1 MLTYSTIVPATIGEL
16 QCDCIVDHVTAFN
29 SSVTEHPIEGGFV
42 IADHVARQAM
52 KLSLTAI
59 ITPTP
64 VSYFRIMGG
73 SNPDRL
79 GEASAYFEQLH
90 LKGEPITIVLPDRI
104 CNDMVMTTCP
114 LPRNV
119 QDGFCYRLALEF
131 VHVTIVSQKTEEIPE
146 QNAGEDA
153 KGKAGATGTD
163 AGASSQV
170 DIGTGVSFV
179 RRKIETDKIDLKNL
193 GNIMTGIELTASRTV
208 FSIIN
213 SFGLADVYK
222 TYNQI
227 GSVFGGL
234 FK

>member
-1 MLTYSTIVPATIGEL
+1 MMTYSTIVPATIGKL
-16 QCDCIVDHVTAFN
+16 QCDCIVEHTTEFN

-42 IADHVARQAM
+42 IADHVAREPM

-79 GEASAYFEQLH
+79 GEAASYLEQVH
-90 LKGEPITIVLPDRI
+90 LAGEPITIVLPDGI
-104 CNDMVMTTCP
+104 YDSMVMTSCP

-131 VHVTIVSQKTEEIPE
+131 THVTIVSQKTEEIPE
-146 QNAGEDA
+146 QNASGDA
-153 KGKAGATGTD
+153 VGKAGATGTD

-170 DIGTGVSFV
+170 NIGTGLTV
-179 RRKIETDKIDLKNL
+179 RDNKKYLALNTNQIDLRNL
-193 GNIMTGIELTASRTV
+193 GQIQTGIELTASRCAYSV
-208 FSIIN
+208 YRSLGGII
-213 SFGLADVYK
+213 
-222 TYNQI
+222 
-227 GSVFGGL
+227 
-234 FK
+234 

>member
-1 MLTYSTIVPATIGEL
+1 MMTYSTIVPATIGDL
-16 QCDCIVDHVTAFN
+16 QVDCVVDHITSFD

-42 IADHVARQAM
+42 IADHVSRQPM
-52 KLSLTAI
+52 KLSVTVI

-79 GEASAYFEQLH
+79 GEASAYFEQVH
-90 LKGEPITIVLPDRI
+90 LAGEPITIVLPDRI
-104 CNDMVMTTCP
+104 CENMVMTSCP

-146 QNAGEDA
+146 QNASGDA
-153 KGKAGATGTD
+153 VGKAGATGTD

-170 DIGTGVSFV
+170 DIGTGLIV
-179 RRKIETDKIDLKNL
+179 RDNKRYLALNTNQIDLRNL
-193 GNIMTGIELTASRTV
+193 GQIQTGIELTASRCAYSV
-208 FSIIN
+208 YRSLGGII
-213 SFGLADVYK
+213 
-222 TYNQI
+222 
-227 GSVFGGL
+227 
-234 FK
+234 

>member
-1 MLTYSTIVPATIGEL
+1 MMTYSTIVPATIGTL
-16 QCDCIVDHVTAFN
+16 QCDCIVEHTTEFN

-42 IADHVARQAM
+42 IADHVAREPM

-79 GEASAYFEQLH
+79 GEAASYLEQVH
-90 LKGEPITIVLPDRI
+90 LAGEPITIVLPDRI
-104 CNDMVMTTCP
+104 CENMVMTSCP

-131 VHVTIVSQKTEEIPE
+131 THVTIVSQKTEEIPE
-146 QNAGEDA
+146 QNASGDA
-153 KGKAGATGTD
+153 VGKAGATGTD

-170 DIGTGVSFV
+170 NIGTGLTV
-179 RRKIETDKIDLKNL
+179 RDNKKYLALNTNQIDLRNL
-193 GNIMTGIELTASRTV
+193 GQIQTGIELPASMCAYSVYR
-208 FSIIN
+208 SLGGII
-213 SFGLADVYK
+213 
-222 TYNQI
+222 
-227 GSVFGGL
+227 
-234 FK
+234 

>member
-1 MLTYSTIVPATIGEL
+1 MLTYSTIVPATIGDL
-16 QCDCIVDHVTAFN
+16 QCDCIVDHVTNFD
-29 SSVTEHPIEGGFV
+29 SQVTEHPIEGGFV

-52 KLSLTAI
+52 KLSVTVI

-79 GEASAYFEQLH
+79 GEASAYFEQVH

-104 CNDMVMTTCP
+104 CENMVMTTCP

-119 QDGFCYRLALEF
+119 QDGFCYRLALNF
-131 VHVTIVSQKTEEIPE
+131 THVTIVNQKTEEIPE
-146 QNAGEDA
+146 DNASDEA

-163 AGASSQV
+163 AGASSQTN
-170 DIGTGVSFV
+170 IGTGVSFV
-179 RRKIETDKIDLKNL
+179 RRTLDTNKIDLKNL
-193 GNIMTGIELTASRTV
+193 GNIMTGVELTASRTV
-208 FSIIN
+208 FSIAN
-213 SFGLADVYK
+213 SLGVADSYK

-227 GSVFGGL
+227 GGL
-234 FK
+234 FRW

>member
-1 MLTYSTIVPATIGEL
+1 MMTYSTIVPATIGTL
-16 QCDCIVDHVTAFN
+16 QCDCIVEHTTEFN

-42 IADHVARQAM
+42 IADHVAREPM

-79 GEASAYFEQLH
+79 GEAASYLEQVH
-90 LKGEPITIVLPDRI
+90 LAGEPITIVLPDGI
-104 CNDMVMTTCP
+104 YDSMVMTSCP

-131 VHVTIVSQKTEEIPE
+131 THVTIVSQKTEEIPE
-146 QNAGEDA
+146 QNASGDA
-153 KGKAGATGTD
+153 VGKAGATGTD

-170 DIGTGVSFV
+170 NIGTGLTV
-179 RRKIETDKIDLKNL
+179 RDNKKYLALNTNQIDLRNL
-193 GNIMTGIELTASRTV
+193 GQIQTGIELTASRAAYSV
-208 FSIIN
+208 YRSLGGII
-213 SFGLADVYK
+213 
-222 TYNQI
+222 
-227 GSVFGGL
+227 
-234 FK
+234 

>member
-1 MLTYSTIVPATIGEL
+1 MMTYSTIVPATIGEL
-16 QCDCIVDHVTAFN
+16 QCDCIVEHTTEFN

-42 IADHVARQAM
+42 IADHVAREPM

-79 GEASAYFEQLH
+79 GEAASYLEQVH
-90 LKGEPITIVLPDRI
+90 LAGEPITIVLPDGI
-104 CNDMVMTTCP
+104 YDSMVMTSCP

-131 VHVTIVSQKTEEIPE
+131 THVTIVNQKTEEIPE
-146 QNAGEDA
+146 QNASGDA
-153 KGKAGATGTD
+153 VGKAGATGTD

-170 DIGTGVSFV
+170 NIGTGLTV
-179 RRKIETDKIDLKNL
+179 RDNKKYLALNTNQIDLRNL
-193 GNIMTGIELTASRTV
+193 GQIQTGIELTASRCAYSV
-208 FSIIN
+208 YRSLGGII
-213 SFGLADVYK
+213 
-222 TYNQI
+222 
-227 GSVFGGL
+227 
-234 FK
+234 

>member
-1 MLTYSTIVPATIGEL
+1 MMTYSTIVPATIGDL
-16 QCDCIVDHVTAFN
+16 QVDCVVDHITSFD

-42 IADHVARQAM
+42 IADHVSRQPM
-52 KLSLTAI
+52 KLSVTVI

-79 GEASAYFEQLH
+79 GEASAYFEQVH

-104 CNDMVMTTCP
+104 CNDMVMTSCP

-119 QDGFCYRLALEF
+119 QDGFCYRLSLNF
-131 VHVTIVSQKTEEIPE
+131 THVTIVNQKTEEIPE
-146 QNAGEDA
+146 DNASDEA

-170 DIGTGVSFV
+170 NIGTVLIV
-179 RRKIETDKIDLKNL
+179 RENNKYLALNTNQIDLRNL
-193 GNIMTGIELTASRTV
+193 GQIQTGIELTASRCAYSV
-208 FSIIN
+208 YRSLGGII
-213 SFGLADVYK
+213 
-222 TYNQI
+222 
-227 GSVFGGL
+227 
-234 FK
+234 